1 MEQTATAAPQ
11 APPMQPR
18 QGWQSMLSR
27 RLRTSARALRRTLGL
42 SPMQAVIREISRRG
56 VNVRQARALECF
68 AFDGHM
74 HTIDY
79 ARKVRTLEVWEINR
93 VHEPGLRQTFPQ
105 ATVRIVD
112 SYKEA
117 ERCTGEYDIIVVDNS
132 PVHGKHVE
140 HFDLFPGIFRL
151 AAGTCVLVLDVI
163 PEYTRAVGEYY
174 ADMYDERAQSARQ
187 RFYAADDARHIPLDQ
202 MVRAYVRAAAAA
214 GFAVQWSFSR
224 KRNDIITY
232 LVLLLTKTS

>member
-1 MEQTATAAPQ
+1 
-11 APPMQPR
+11 
-18 QGWQSMLSR
+18 MLSR

-112 SYKEA
+112 SYKE
-117 ERCTGEYDIIVVDNS
+117 
-132 PVHGKHVE
+132 K
-140 HFDLFPGIFRL
+140 
-151 AAGTCVLVLDVI
+151 
-163 PEYTRAVGEYY
+163 
-174 ADMYDERAQSARQ
+174 
-187 RFYAADDARHIPLDQ
+187 
-202 MVRAYVRAAAAA
+202 
-214 GFAVQWSFSR
+214 
-224 KRNDIITY
+224 
-232 LVLLLTKTS
+232 